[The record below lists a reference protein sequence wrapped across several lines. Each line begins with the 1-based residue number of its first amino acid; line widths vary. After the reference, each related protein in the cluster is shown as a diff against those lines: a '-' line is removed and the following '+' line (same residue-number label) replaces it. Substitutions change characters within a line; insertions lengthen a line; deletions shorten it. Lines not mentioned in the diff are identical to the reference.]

1 MKRNQIIVI
10 SVCALLGIGIYFF
23 ANTTKPQKK
32 EEATQPAMP
41 GMQAHESL
49 NIEEYVAET
58 AAKIEDKATREKVEQ
73 LQKTSSFKELA
84 DEFVKLDKPLAV
96 AYYAVKQAEKSN
108 NPSDLAQAGDYNAML
123 LQTAPDAK
131 AQQYLMDNMVYC
143 YKKSYELDSNNTDNK
158 IRYASSII
166 QQGGAP
172 MQGVSMLLDI
182 VRKDSTNIDAQ
193 IMLGRFAIVS
203 GQFEKALARFDKI
216 LYLSPQNQEALLLAA
231 QAYEGKGDTPKAIE
245 MLERCK
251 KTVKDPNAQREIDN
265 YIKQLSGPATNKN

>member
-23 ANTTKPQKK
+23 ANTTKPAKK

-41 GMQAHESL
+41 DMTKTEAL

-58 AAKIEDKATREKVEQ
+58 SAKIEDQATREKVEQ
-73 LQKTSSFKELA
+73 LQKTSSYKELA
-84 DEFVKLDKPLAV
+84 DVFVKLDKPLAV
-96 AYYAVKQAEKSN
+96 AYYAVKQAEASN
-108 NPSDLAQAGDYNAML
+108 QPNDLAQAGDYNAML

-172 MQGVSMLLDI
+172 MRGVSMLLDI
-182 VRKDSTNIDAQ
+182 VRKDSTNLDAQ
-193 IMLGRFAIVS
+193 MMLGRFAIVS